1 MRIVTPACLLL
12 LALSLTA
19 CDKSHYDVSIDNA
32 IGLEDGH
39 IAVHAPGQPDAD
51 ITATGDLSIAGNA
64 IAATPAQHD
73 LLKSYYAAAMAI
85 RDHGIATG
93 KAGAQV
99 ASTALTSVA
108 KGLASGHT
116 DQIDGEVN
124 ASAAKVEAQAAKI
137 CEDLQQLGTLQN
149 SLAAQ
154 LEAFRPYATI
164 KPDEAEKCLSGLKD
178 HDHGGSGDDNN

>member
-1 MRIVTPACLLL
+1 MRTLLLTSLL
-12 LALSLTA
+12 LAALGLTA

-32 IGLEDGH
+32 ISLEDGH
-39 IAVHAPGQPDAD
+39 VAVHAPGHPDAD
-51 ITATGDLSIAGNA
+51 ISASGDLSIAGNP
-64 IAATPAQHD
+64 ITATPAQHD
-73 LLKSYYAAAMAI
+73 LLKSYYAAAIAI

-99 ASTALTSVA
+99 AGTALSSVA

-149 SLAAQ
+149 ALAAQ

-164 KPDEAEKCLSGLKD
+164 KPDEANDCLRGLKD
-178 HDHGGSGDDNN
+178 HDHGGDRD